1 MNRRNALL
9 LTAII
14 SICWIASTL
23 SQDIGSSS
31 VTQNLDL
38 PYNAGTGDSTEE
50 DAAEII
56 FFYGQ
61 QYEGDA
67 FVFCVDRSGSMMDRG
82 ELDRAKREIVRN
94 IMEFNVKTEFAVCF
108 FSDEL
113 LMWPASGAT
122 VPASYNMK
130 RAACAWIGGIDR
142 GVYSCPKD
150 GLARSIRAINRS
162 SNDRRCIIYVGDGG
176 GTCLRP
182 RWKRGIVQGGAFT
195 DRGWNAINI
204 FEAQYLQATLAE
216 VQILNYKRVS
226 INSVGVMMAGQ
237 REVHHQFVENLA
249 RNNNGTY
256 RRID

>member
-9 LTAII
+9 LAAII

-23 SQDIGSSS
+23 SQDVGKSS

-50 DAAEII
+50 DAAEVI

-67 FVFCVDRSGSMMDRG
+67 FVFCVDRSGSMLDRG
-82 ELDRAKREIVRN
+82 ELDRAKREIARN
-94 IMEFNVKTEFAVCF
+94 IMEFNSATEFAVCF
-108 FSDEL
+108 FSERV
-113 LMWPASGAT
+113 LMWPSSGAT

-130 RAACAWIGGIDR
+130 RAACAWIAGVDR
-142 GVYSCPKD
+142 GVYSCPKK
-150 GLARSIRAINRS
+150 GLARSIQAVNRS
-162 SNDRRCIIYVGDGG
+162 RNDRRCIIYVGDGG
-176 GTCLRP
+176 GTCLVP
-182 RWKRGIVQGGAFT
+182 GWKRSIDQGDNPHGYSSAVVL
-195 DRGWNAINI
+195 
-204 FEAQYLQATLAE
+204 FEMQYLQGTLAE
-216 VQILNYKRVS
+216 VERLNYKNVS
-226 INSVGVMMAGQ
+226 INSVGVMMAGR